1 MVKNSIN
8 TQSVRRIINNNAMK
22 KLLISATLVAL
33 CLSSSFGQNSLGKA
47 DDAERLAI
55 ATVVPVAAGN
65 IPEGAKSILANK
77 MRQITTQNGLGA
89 SEYGTRFALV
99 PGISVL
105 TKDITPTAP
114 PQQVV
119 TLEIV
124 FYVVDAVGQTIFS
137 QTSVQFKGVGQTED
151 KAYIMAIKNINPK
164 MGQFKGL
171 IEKGKEKIIEY
182 YNSQCDVI
190 LKGAQALAS
199 QRKYD
204 EALINLISV
213 PDVCRECY
221 DKSMD
226 LSTEIYKQYEDYSC
240 GQNIAAAKAAW
251 ANLDHDKAAQSLAL
265 ITPEAKCYA
274 EAQILADEIKA
285 KLLED
290 GKVWDFK
297 MKRYDDSVDI
307 EKQKLQN
314 VHDIG
319 VALASHYWGD
329 YSKVKWDWLY
339 Q

>member
-1 MVKNSIN
+1 
-8 TQSVRRIINNNAMK
+8 MK
-22 KLLISATLVAL
+22 KLVIAAAL
-33 CLSSSFGQNSLGKA
+33 LLAGSTFSFAQNSLGKS

-55 ATVVPVAAGN
+55 AAVVPDGAGD
-65 IPEGAKSILANK
+65 IPEGAKSMLMNK
-77 MRQITTQNGLGA
+77 MRQIATQNGLGA
-89 SEYGTRFALV
+89 SEFGTRFALV
-99 PGISVL
+99 PAVSVL

-119 TLEIV
+119 TLEII

-151 KAYIMAIKNINPK
+151 KAYIMAIKNISPK

-190 LKGAQALAS
+190 LKGAQALAA
-199 QRKYD
+199 QRKYE
-204 EALINLISV
+204 EAIFNLIAV

-221 DKSMD
+221 DKSMN
-226 LSTEIYKQYEDYSC
+226 LSAEIYKQYEDYTC
-240 GQNIAAAKAAW
+240 GKNLAAAKAAW
-251 ANLDHDKAAQSLAL
+251 ANLDSDKAAESLGL
-265 ITPEAKCYA
+265 IDPEAKCYA
-274 EAQILADEIKA
+274 DAQQLADQIQK

-297 MKRYDDSVDI
+297 VKKYDDATSM

-314 VHDIG
+314 IHDIG
-319 VALASHYWGD
+319 VAAAGNY
-329 YSKVKWDWLY
+329 YAKWDWLY
-339 Q
+339 K

>member
-1 MVKNSIN
+1 
-8 TQSVRRIINNNAMK
+8 MK
-22 KLLISATLVAL
+22 KLFIAATLLLVGSTL
-33 CLSSSFGQNSLGKA
+33 SFGQNSLGKS
-47 DDAERLAI
+47 DDAGRLAI
-55 ATVVPVAAGN
+55 ASVVPDAAGN
-65 IPEGAKSILANK
+65 IPEGAKSILVNK

-99 PGISVL
+99 PGINVL

-137 QTSVQFKGVGQTED
+137 QTSVQFKGVGTTED

-182 YNSQCDVI
+182 YNSQCDVL
-190 LKGAQALAS
+190 LKGATSLAS

-204 EALINLISV
+204 EAIYGLSSV

-226 LSTEIYKQYEDYSC
+226 LSAEIYKQYEDYIC
-240 GQNIAAAKAAW
+240 GKNLAAAKAAW
-251 ANLDHDKAAQSLAL
+251 ANLDSDKAAESLAP
-265 ITPEAKCYA
+265 ISPDAKCYP
-274 EAQILADEIKA
+274 EAQQLADQIQK

-297 MKRYDDSVDI
+297 IKRYDDSVDI

-314 VHDIG
+314 IHDIG
-319 VALASHYWGD
+319 VAAASN
-329 YSKVKWDWLY
+329 YSYAKWDWLY
-339 Q
+339 K

>member
-1 MVKNSIN
+1 
-8 TQSVRRIINNNAMK
+8 
-22 KLLISATLVAL
+22 
-33 CLSSSFGQNSLGKA
+33 
-47 DDAERLAI
+47 
-55 ATVVPVAAGN
+55 
-65 IPEGAKSILANK
+65 
-77 MRQITTQNGLGA
+77 
-89 SEYGTRFALV
+89 
-99 PGISVL
+99 
-105 TKDITPTAP
+105 
-114 PQQVV
+114 
-119 TLEIV
+119 
-124 FYVVDAVGQTIFS
+124 
-137 QTSVQFKGVGQTED
+137 
-151 KAYIMAIKNINPK
+151 

-171 IEKGKEKIIEY
+171 IETGKAKIIEY

-190 LKGAQALAS
+190 LKGAQALAA

-204 EALINLISV
+204 EALISLISV

-251 ANLDHDKAAQSLAL
+251 ANLDSDKAAQSLAL

-274 EAQILADEIKA
+274 EAQTLADEIKA

-297 MKRYDDSVDI
+297 MKRYNDAADM

-319 VALASHYWGD
+319 VALASHHWGD
-329 YSKVKWDWLY
+329 YSNVNWAWLY
-339 Q
+339 N

>member
-1 MVKNSIN
+1 
-8 TQSVRRIINNNAMK
+8 MK
-22 KLLISATLVAL
+22 KLLISATLMLL
-33 CLSSSFGQNSLGKA
+33 CLSNSFGQNSLGKA

-55 ATVVPVAAGN
+55 AAVVPDAAGN
-65 IPEGAKSILANK
+65 IPEGARTLLQNK
-77 MRQITTQNGLGA
+77 MRQIASQNGLGA

-99 PGISVL
+99 PGVSVL
-105 TKDITPTAP
+105 TKDITPSAP

-151 KAYIMAIKNINPK
+151 KAYISAIKNINPK

-190 LKGAQALAS
+190 IKGAQALAA

-204 EALINLISV
+204 EAIFNLISV

-226 LSTEIYKQYEDYSC
+226 ISTELYQQYEDYTC
-240 GQNIAAAKAAW
+240 GQNIATAKAAW

-265 ITPEAKCYA
+265 IYPDAKCYP
-274 EAQILADEIKA
+274 EAQQLADEIKS

-297 MKRYDDSVDI
+297 IKRYDDAISI

-319 VALASHYWGD
+319 VAWASNHYAND
-329 YSKVKWDWLY
+329 YYAKWDWLY
-339 Q
+339 R